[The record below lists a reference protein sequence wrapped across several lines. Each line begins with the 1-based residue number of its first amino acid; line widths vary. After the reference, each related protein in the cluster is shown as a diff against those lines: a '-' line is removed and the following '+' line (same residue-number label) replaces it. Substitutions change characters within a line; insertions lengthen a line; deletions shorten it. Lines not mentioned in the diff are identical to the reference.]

1 MQKNVVVSRKG
12 DVMEADVVALQDW
25 DGFDSL
31 AGYLQSQHHAT
42 PTEKLDGP
50 ESRVWKFSIGD
61 SLISLHNNP
70 DGNYFKATGDESQK
84 ALQKIVADLEQRLA
98 DPVPV
103 ESGSIRAAANQPCPQ
118 AGFWFTPAKVGSR
131 RYFKLGDTMPDVGG
145 DYGATIWQ
153 WDQNQDP
160 PKF

>member
-31 AGYLQSQHHAT
+31 ASYLQSQHHAT

-70 DGNYFKATGDESQK
+70 EGNYFKATGDRSQK

-103 ESGSIRAAANQPCPQ
+103 DSGPTRAAASQPCPRD
-118 AGFWFTPAKVGSR
+118 GVWFTPAGSGASR
-131 RYFKLGDTMPDVGG
+131 FFKAGEIMPEVGG

-153 WDQNQDP
+153 WSERQS
-160 PKF
+160 